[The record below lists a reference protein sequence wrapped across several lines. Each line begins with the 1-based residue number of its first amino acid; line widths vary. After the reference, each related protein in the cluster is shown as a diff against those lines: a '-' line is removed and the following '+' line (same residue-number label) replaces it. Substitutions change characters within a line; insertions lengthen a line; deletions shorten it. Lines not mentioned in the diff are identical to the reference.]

1 MLDPIDGE
9 QDPMT
14 DIMTIASLPKEAGL
28 MDYGRL
34 SRAEIIRRTREMA
47 AHQKERAERIL
58 AASDEEFDVRVVR
71 GKHARKL
78 IERLPPAVAITSPE
92 GK

>member
-1 MLDPIDGE
+1 MSE
-9 QDPMT
+9 
-14 DIMTIASLPKEAGL
+14 IMTIASLPKESGL

-47 AHQKERAERIL
+47 AHQKDRAERIL

-71 GKHARKL
+71 GKNVQKL
-78 IERLPPAVAITSPE
+78 IERLEP
-92 GK
+92 